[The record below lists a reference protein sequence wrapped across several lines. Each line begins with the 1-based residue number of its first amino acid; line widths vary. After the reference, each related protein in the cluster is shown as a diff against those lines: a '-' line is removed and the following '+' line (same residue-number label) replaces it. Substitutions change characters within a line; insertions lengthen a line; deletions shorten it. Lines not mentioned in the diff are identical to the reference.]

1 LKGASTI
8 IGVDSDP
15 VRLKMAKQIGAD
27 EVIDHSKTDAVKEIL
42 RMTGGRGVDVAI
54 EALGL
59 QQTFESSLR
68 VVRPGG
74 KLSSLGVYSGKLEV
88 PLDAFSSR
96 RRGGRKTSG
105 VFPEIGNHVFH
116 VERYD
121 SRAAWTPRAIDGVG
135 ELHNK
140 PSTRISSS

>member
-1 LKGASTI
+1 
-8 IGVDSDP
+8 
-15 VRLKMAKQIGAD
+15 MGAD

-74 KLSSLGVYSGKLEV
+74 KLSSLGVLFREARGPARCV
-88 PLDAFSSR
+88 R
-96 RRGGRKTSG
+96 RRHCR
-105 VFPEIGNHVFH
+105 
-116 VERYD
+116 
-121 SRAAWTPRAIDGVG
+121 
-135 ELHNK
+135 L
-140 PSTRISSS
+140 ISDN